1 MTGSDGAQIKG
12 FEGGRAPSRAGTE
25 GTSASAVSDGPTARP
40 DPYPYIA
47 PDPYPYIAL
56 SSDVAASKDGRRDGR
71 LDIRFGAQTLAA
83 VRARADRLN
92 LPPSTWVKSVVRDAL
107 DRRRTEAFDAAL
119 GAAVLVIEERAQ
131 AGAEARVLA
140 DQIRPL
146 AININDLDRRAR
158 AGQLVH
164 VDRTLL
170 VELIGL
176 LREVRGLLGDRVAA

>member
-25 GTSASAVSDGPTARP
+25 GTSASAVSDGPTAR
-40 DPYPYIA
+40 